1 MPPSFH
7 DGLVH
12 EALRRIDDPTL
23 MATGTDGEEERAVGV
38 WLGRRNKEAGQGRGR
53 GTIET
58 RRLRR
63 TVRAAVPLVQLT
75 AAATVAWLI
84 ALRFARHDE
93 PFFAP
98 IAVVVALSTPLG
110 ERGSN
115 ALRLLAGVMVGIT
128 AGELTV
134 LALGAGYGRLAL
146 ATFVAMALARVL
158 GGPRLVMVQAASAAI
173 LTVAAA
179 DGQAGVHRLIDG
191 AIGAGV
197 ALVFSQVL
205 LSPEPV
211 ALVRRAAAAAA
222 ARIADGLTLT
232 ASALEHGDA
241 TLAEQA
247 MELLRDQRDSLA
259 ELARLRK
266 ASGRVARHSAIWRSR
281 IEPAVRENENAGH
294 LDLLSASCLLLARAV
309 AADPATAATLMPS
322 VQRLAGALREMASSP
337 GDRAIRQ
344 AAADRA
350 LAVARDL
357 SDAEPSAPPG
367 LATAVLAVQMVT
379 VDVMVVA
386 GVDVDEAAAAVRQG
400 TGEFLVPAPPPTPRL
415 PFASDRRRRRP
426 S

>member
-1 MPPSFH
+1 MGVRRGRRTDDAGH
-7 DGLVH
+7 DG
-12 EALRRIDDPTL
+12 
-23 MATGTDGEEERAVGV
+23 
-38 WLGRRNKEAGQGRGR
+38 GR
-53 GTIET
+53 GTIVT
-58 RRLRR
+58 RPLRR

-75 AAATVAWLI
+75 AAATAAWLI
-84 ALRFARHDE
+84 ALRFAGHDE

-98 IAVVVALSTPLG
+98 IAVVVTLSTPLG

-115 ALRLLAGVMVGIT
+115 AVRLLAGVMVGIT

-134 LALGAGYGRLAL
+134 LALGGGYGRLAL
-146 ATFVAMALARVL
+146 ATFAAMALARVL
-158 GGPRLVMVQAASAAI
+158 GGPRLVMVQAATAAI

-179 DGQAGVHRLIDG
+179 DGEAGVHRLIDG

-197 ALVFSQVL
+197 ALLFSQVL

-211 ALVRRAAAAAA
+211 ALVRRAAAGAAA
-222 ARIADGLTLT
+222 QIAEGLNLT
-232 ASALEHGDA
+232 AGALEHRDA
-241 TLAEQA
+241 TLAEKA

-309 AADPATAATLMPS
+309 AADPAASASLAPS
-322 VQRLAGALREMASSP
+322 VRRLAGALKEMAADP

-344 AAADRA
+344 AAADNA
-350 LAVARDL
+350 LTVARDL
-357 SDAEPSAPPG
+357 SEADPSERPG
-367 LATAVLAVQMVT
+367 FATAVLAVQMVT

-386 GVDVDEAAAAVRQG
+386 GVVLDEAAAAVRQG
-400 TGEFLVPAPPPTPRL
+400 TGEFRVPTPPPTPRL
-415 PFASDRRRRRP
+415 PFVSERRRRRP